1 MNRIGV
7 FLPNWIG
14 DVVMS
19 TPALRALRTQYPDAE
34 IVGIHRPYISDVLA
48 GTDLIHRSI
57 LHDRKSEI
65 PERRGLAFTKLLK
78 QEEFDAI
85 YLFTNSL
92 RTGWVAWLS
101 GAKRRI
107 GFANEGRGWML
118 TDSIPGFDRDVVKS
132 ALDHY
137 IEIVEHAGVEVA
149 SKQTEL
155 ATTEEDEQHW
165 HQFQDSLPPELW
177 EHPVITFNAG
187 GAFGEAKHWSTRKFA
202 ELGQSIVDHY
212 ERTVVVLCGP
222 AERDMARAIV
232 RKADRRNIV
241 SLADQELTIGL
252 SKAAVKHSELLV
264 TTDSGPRHFAQP
276 FDVPVITIF
285 GPTHIG
291 YSETYYEKGTHIQL
305 PVDCGPCQQRT
316 CPLEHHKCMRDLT
329 VERVFRAVCDAL
341 DRYHRQV
348 A

>member
-1 MNRIGV
+1 MTRIGV

-19 TPALRALRTQYPDAE
+19 TPALRALRNHSPEAE
-34 IVGIHRPYISDVLA
+34 IVGIHRPYISDVLE

-57 LHDRKSEI
+57 LHDRNSDR
-65 PERRGLAFTKLLK
+65 PERRGLGFTKLLK
-78 QEEFDAI
+78 QEEFDSV

-137 IEIVEHAGVEVA
+137 IEIVEYAGVEVT

-155 ATTEEDEQHW
+155 AVTDQDEQHW
-165 HQFQDSLPPELW
+165 QKFLKTLPEELTKN
-177 EHPVITFNAG
+177 PIVTFNAG

-202 ELGQSIVDHY
+202 ELGQSIVDQY

-222 AERDMARAIV
+222 AERDMAQAIV
-232 RKADRRNIV
+232 RKADRENIV
-241 SLADQELTIGL
+241 SLADQTLTIGL

-276 FDVPVITIF
+276 FDVPVITLF

-291 YSETYYEKGTHIQL
+291 YSETYYDKGTHLQL

-329 VERVFRAVCDAL
+329 VERVFQAVRDQL